1 MAEESK
7 QPFDPDATVKQPV
20 VGPDPEATFTGPVV
34 KAEPDP
40 EATASGLQFDP
51 EATLNPAARAAIDP
65 EATVRIPAAG
75 KRRRNPFAPQAS
87 RETLL
92 ANLSALGGLN
102 PLVAIANPILG
113 AVPQIRHALKHR
125 DPKRLRAS
133 LRNQIEAFEANA
145 SAAGIPGEAVKAAV
159 TALCFLLDES
169 AASTPW
175 GSDWIEHG
183 LLHELRREKSGGA
196 GFFALLE
203 RITADPGANPDLI
216 EFFYVC
222 LALGFEGHPELRQAR
237 EKLYAIVSR
246 RRPRPADGLS
256 ERWRS
261 TASPAAAPAASPTTA
276 KIPVYAPAPVPARVP
291 GLRLRLRR
299 SWPGVAA
306 AVVAAL
312 FVGYLLSMRLM
323 QDEAKTDSAKP
334 KGQEEA
340 AVPVPAVPPSPPQGF
355 KLSKLLEQEAL
366 TVAEDAGRVTISLRD
381 ESQFGSGNA
390 GIKDGLKPLVR
401 RIAQA
406 LDRVPGA
413 ILVTGHTDAVP
424 MRSRRFA
431 SNQELAAARAQSVA
445 RLLAA
450 GLGDPR
456 RVQAEGR
463 ADSEPLAP
471 GDSEAER
478 ARNRR
483 VVIALRPGS

>member
-7 QPFDPDATVKQPV
+7 QPFDPDATVKQPI
-20 VGPDPEATFTGPVV
+20 VGPDPEATFTGPDS
-34 KAEPDP
+34 KSEPDP
-40 EATASGLQFDP
+40 EATASGLLFDS
-51 EATLNPAARAAIDP
+51 EATLSPAARAAIDP
-65 EATVRIPAAG
+65 DATVRIPAAG

-113 AVPQIRHALKHR
+113 AVPQIRQALKHR

-145 SAAGIPGEAVKAAV
+145 SAAEIPGEAVKAAV

-323 QDEAKTDSAKP
+323 QDEVKTESSKP
-334 KGQEEA
+334 KGQEA
-340 AVPVPAVPPSPPQGF
+340 AVPVAAVPSGHIGQRWCFLASP
-355 KLSKLLEQEAL
+355 
-366 TVAEDAGRVTISLRD
+366 
-381 ESQFGSGNA
+381 
-390 GIKDGLKPLVR
+390 
-401 RIAQA
+401 
-406 LDRVPGA
+406 
-413 ILVTGHTDAVP
+413 H
-424 MRSRRFA
+424 
-431 SNQELAAARAQSVA
+431 
-445 RLLAA
+445 
-450 GLGDPR
+450 
-456 RVQAEGR
+456 
-463 ADSEPLAP
+463 DSHP
-471 GDSEAER
+471 
-478 ARNRR
+478 
-483 VVIALRPGS
+483 